1 MEVKIGVSDNARELS
16 LNSSHTQDE
25 VEKLVS
31 DALSGDAGVLT
42 LEDDKG
48 RRFILPA
55 AKVAYVEIGTKD
67 SRPVGFLK

>member
-1 MEVKIGVSDNARELS
+1 VEIKIGVTDNARELS
-16 LNSSHTQDE
+16 LNGSQTQDE

-48 RRFILPA
+48 RRFIVPA
-55 AKVAYVEIGTKD
+55 AKIAYVEIGAKD
-67 SRPVGFLK
+67 ARPVGFLK